1 MINFTI
7 SYNSINDVDKP
18 ILLITNNN
26 SPITNL
32 SDDSINQVI
41 DYFKLGHRFSR
52 TGIKEKLKEMYQ
64 ESGYDKT
71 AKASDIK
78 EYLWTKDVKFLEDGK
93 WVNGYEITGKK

>member
-1 MINFTI
+1 MGPERIKANSYQESKLKAEWNKQHQEELGVSGELVQKIIN
-7 SYNSINDVDKP
+7 
-18 ILLITNNN
+18 
-26 SPITNL
+26 
-32 SDDSINQVI
+32 
-41 DYFKLGHRFSR
+41 YFKLGHRFSR